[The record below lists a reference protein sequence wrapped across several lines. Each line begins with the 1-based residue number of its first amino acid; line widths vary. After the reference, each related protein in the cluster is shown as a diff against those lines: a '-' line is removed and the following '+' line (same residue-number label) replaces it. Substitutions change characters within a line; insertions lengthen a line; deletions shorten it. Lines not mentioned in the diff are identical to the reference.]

1 MEFRD
6 AYGENTMIIA
16 GGTLFEKQRHPVVMK
31 ADQTQKFS
39 GIHSSTMKAEHSF
52 YARIFLTED
61 CTGDSVPTPKQQVQ

>member
-6 AYGENTMIIA
+6 AYGENTIIIA
-16 GGTLFEKQRHPVVMK
+16 GGTLFEKQRHPVVVK

-39 GIHSSTMKAEHSF
+39 DIHRSAMKAGHSF
-52 YARIFLTED
+52 YARIISIED

>member
-16 GGTLFEKQRHPVVMK
+16 GGTLFEKQRHPVVVK

-39 GIHSSTMKAEHSF
+39 DIHSSAIKAEHSF
-52 YARIFLTED
+52 YARSFFDRRLHWRQR
-61 CTGDSVPTPKQQVQ
+61 PNP